1 MNTLLLPVIFAVL
14 GFLFS
19 TRTFIKNY
27 NKLPPYGGL
36 ILYYTILTIV
46 IITLEYFGLI
56 IAGIEFMNFRHTV
69 ATLLIVFSFFI
80 IVDWESCYINI
91 VTEGNC
97 NNVSNI
103 YFASEDGA
111 FESNINIVCKL
122 IINYLD
128 RNLGKNKYATNF
140 VVNFI
145 IYITD
150 QFMNQMKQFDSMT
163 SSDKKILSDMV
174 KGVKKFISE
183 EAYNDDKEDKREVY
197 EMVRYRYDKAI
208 ISSSSYSLKTYADF
222 MYRVILQ
229 YKPSKER

>member
-1 MNTLLLPVIFAVL
+1 MNTLLLPVVFAIL

-36 ILYYTILTIV
+36 ILYYIILTIV

-56 IAGIEFMNFRHTV
+56 IAGIEFMNFKHTL

-97 NNVSNI
+97 KNVSNM

-111 FESNINIVCKL
+111 VYDLYNRVFPNKHELNRILTYVVTPFILCLVGMLLLLPNQKVKL
-122 IINYLD
+122 GI
-128 RNLGKNKYATNF
+128 
-140 VVNFI
+140 
-145 IYITD
+145 
-150 QFMNQMKQFDSMT
+150 
-163 SSDKKILSDMV
+163 
-174 KGVKKFISE
+174 
-183 EAYNDDKEDKREVY
+183 
-197 EMVRYRYDKAI
+197 
-208 ISSSSYSLKTYADF
+208 
-222 MYRVILQ
+222 
-229 YKPSKER
+229 